1 MKDCDLRHVI
11 LRIFPRT
18 FQPITMKFNNHVTD
32 GMMEKQ
38 RQCGRKRNH
47 GPSLGLRLKIL
58 FNLFQKFYLNE
69 TWQFWSDCKRIE
81 TPNKNKP
88 GKTKKMFIQYSFLAD
103 RTFSVFTTS
112 SKCLPEVKKKTKKT
126 QNFYFV
132 SGSSSK
138 RCICR
143 RGEPPQQR
151 RGSHHRWRRRSY
163 PDPATRPASAGTP
176 LPTTPGSSVRNL
188 HTSHDQYPTNPYLR
202 LVNWQAAITAN
213 QPLTLQY
220 STTATSGH
228 DRIIVQP
235 VNTRVSDRFVSEC
248 SEVES

>member
-58 FNLFQKFYLNE
+58 FNLSQKFYLNE

-112 SKCLPEVKKKTKKT
+112 SKCLPEVKKKPKKPKTFILSADPLVNAVSVAVASRHSKGGVAIIGGVGGHILT
-126 QNFYFV
+126 QRH
-132 SGSSSK
+132 GLLQLG
-138 RCICR
+138 RHCR
-143 RGEPPQQR
+143 RR
-151 RGSHHRWRRRSY
+151 RAHQCVTCTHHMINIQPIHTCDWWTDR
-163 PDPATRPASAGTP
+163 
-176 LPTTPGSSVRNL
+176 LQL
-188 HTSHDQYPTNPYLR
+188 LQTSH
-202 LVNWQAAITAN
+202 
-213 QPLTLQY
+213 
-220 STTATSGH
+220 
-228 DRIIVQP
+228 
-235 VNTRVSDRFVSEC
+235 
-248 SEVES
+248 